1 MRVAV
6 LGLCLLP
13 LAVACTAKSPETPR
27 AAAPDAAK
35 PAPPVAVV
43 TKIRVQDHTPLD
55 RRPAPVP
62 TEELTAM
69 VREALGGAGVLVAD
83 KAPPGAWRV
92 SVDLEVIYGVTDG
105 EGIAAQAVAGTAKA
119 LWDAEIRMRPP
130 ESEEGF
136 YAYLQ
141 GVDEAQFA
149 GDAAAL
155 PGALRERLKK
165 GLQPVAKSVRARA
178 DAFARDVPALVE
190 GLSDA
195 DPDVRIASASR
206 LAMLKAPQAVPAL
219 AARIVK
225 EQEREV
231 VLRMVGALAEIGDDR
246 ATDALIQLAD
256 PKDRELLRAVVD
268 ALSAMGGRRVTD
280 FLDILSTHDSPEI
293 REMVEDARKR
303 LGGRPMGDA
312 KR

>member
-1 MRVAV
+1 MRVAL

-13 LAVACTAKSPETPR
+13 LAIACSGKEAGPPR

-35 PAPPVAVV
+35 PAPPSAVV
-43 TKIRVQDHTPLD
+43 TRIRVKDHTPAD
-55 RRPAPVP
+55 RRPAPVSA
-62 TEELTAM
+62 EELTAM
-69 VREALGGAGVLVAD
+69 VREALGGAGVAVAEQ
-83 KAPPGAWRV
+83 AAPGAWRV
-92 SVDLEVIYGVTDG
+92 SVELEVVYGVTDG
-105 EGIAAQAVAGTAKA
+105 GGIAAQAVPGTAKA
-119 LWDAEIRMRPP
+119 LWEAEIRMRPP

-136 YAYLQ
+136 YAHVQ
-141 GVDEAQFA
+141 GVDEAPFA

-155 PGALRERLKK
+155 PGTIRERLKN
-165 GLQPVAKSVRARA
+165 GAASVAKAVRARG
-178 DAFARDVPALVE
+178 DAFARDVPALVD

-195 DPDVRIASASR
+195 DPAVRIASAAR

-219 AARIVK
+219 TARIAK
-225 EQEREV
+225 EPEREV

-246 ATDALIQLAD
+246 ATDALIHLAD
-256 PKDRELLRAVVD
+256 PKDRELLRGVVD
-268 ALSAMGGRRVTD
+268 ALSTMGGQRVTD

-303 LGGRPMGDA
+303 LGGRPVGDA